1 MKKIVVSIL
10 VGFTLVS
17 SAKAAKAAP
26 SLEALLPAE
35 TVLVVAAPNYASAK
49 KHFKASA
56 SGQFWDSAEFKPFR
70 KKLADGFEANV
81 LAGIEEELA
90 IDFEAFEE
98 MASGPVA
105 LAVVPGQDAGE
116 EPALLLL
123 LDAGRKSA
131 TLRRTLSR
139 LERDWRKDDREVSE
153 TEIGGVDFT
162 TVRDPEGD
170 RQVHIGRVGAQ
181 LVVGTKSA
189 QIEGVLARLNGKGA
203 GALAGS
209 PAFAADHGAVLKG
222 ADFYVWANPSA
233 VLPQLLDNLPDGAE
247 VGIDFGEVVGALG
260 IDGLGTLAMAY
271 SERPDGAHSEL
282 FIGLPK
288 AKRKGLFG
296 LLETKRADTSPPPFV
311 PANVGAFSRWRLDMD
326 AAWKNLEKLLLEL
339 SPDVANM
346 VEFTVG
352 LLGKDKDSNFDF
364 RKSFLNNFGDDLI
377 VYQMPPKGTALN
389 DIGAGPM
396 VVLVKSPNPDEL
408 IKGIGAVPGILP
420 PPLNEAAMLPRRLG
434 DHTVYG
440 FELAE
445 FPDPS
450 TGELVKMEL
459 LLAARNGYMA
469 AATDADLLQAFLDGK
484 TNGGLAKRDGLAAAT
499 VLVGG
504 MDSGFFGY
512 QNDRDMVLSTMN
524 TLRDNADQFDMIF
537 SMIPTDGFGEVSLS
551 EWLDFSLLPT
561 GSKIAKYFDFT
572 VYGAE
577 TDDRGIS
584 LKTFSPRQ
592 ATLKR

>member
-512 QNDRDMVLSTMN
+512 QNDRDMVLSTMD

>member
-49 KHFKASA
+49 KHFKDSA

-90 IDFEAFEE
+90 IDFEAFEK

-116 EPALLLL
+116 EPALLML
-123 LDAGRKSA
+123 LDAGRKSV

-139 LERDWRKDDREVSE
+139 LERDWKKDDREVSE

-162 TVRDPEGD
+162 TVRDLEGD

-181 LVVGTKSA
+181 LVVGTKPA

-203 GALAGS
+203 GALAGN
-209 PAFAADHGAVLKG
+209 PAFAADHGAVLSG
-222 ADFYVWANPSA
+222 ADFYVWANPGA

-512 QNDRDMVLSTMN
+512 QNDRDMVLSTMD

>member
-49 KHFKASA
+49 KHFKDSA

-139 LERDWRKDDREVSE
+139 LERDWKKDDREVSE

-162 TVRDPEGD
+162 TVRDLEGD

-181 LVVGTKSA
+181 LVVGTKPA

-203 GALAGS
+203 GTLAGS

-222 ADFYVWANPSA
+222 ADFYVWANPGA

-247 VGIDFGEVVGALG
+247 VGIDFGEVLGALG
-260 IDGLGTLAMAY
+260 INGLGTLAMAY

-352 LLGKDKDSNFDF
+352 LLGKDKDPNFDF
-364 RKSFLNNFGDDLI
+364 KKSFLNNFGDDLI
-377 VYQMPPKGTALN
+377 LYQMPPKSKSLN
-389 DIGAGPM
+389 DLGSGPM
-396 VVLVKSPNPDEL
+396 VALVKSPSPAEL

-420 PPLNEAAMLPRRLG
+420 PPLNEAALEPRKLG
-434 DHTVYG
+434 KHTAHSFGVM
-440 FELAE
+440 EL
-445 FPDPS
+445 PDPS
-450 TGELVKMEL
+450 TGELVASEVLFAVKDGY
-459 LLAARNGYMA
+459 LAVS
-469 AATDADLLQAFLDGK
+469 TDPDLMQGLLDGK
-484 TNGGLAKRDGLAAAT
+484 AQPPLAKRDRLAATAA
-499 VLVGG
+499 VVGG
-504 MDSGFFGY
+504 TDSGFFAY
-512 QNDRDMVLSTMN
+512 QNDRVMMLSMMD
-524 TLRDNADQFDMIF
+524 TLRANADQFEMIF
-537 SMIPTDGFGEVSLS
+537 SMIPMEGLDEVSLND
-551 EWLDFSLLPT
+551 WLDFSLLPA
-561 GSKIAKYFDFT
+561 GEKIAKYFDVT

-577 TDDRGIS
+577 TDARGVT
-584 LKTFSPRQ
+584 LKMFSPRPPN
-592 ATLKR
+592 LKR

>member
-1 MKKIVVSIL
+1 MKKIVVSVLIA
-10 VGFTLVS
+10 FTLVS
-17 SAKAAKAAP
+17 SANAAKATP
-26 SLEALLPAE
+26 PLEALLPAG
-35 TVLVVAAPNYASAK
+35 TVLVLAAPNYASAK

-56 SGQFWDSAEFKPFR
+56 SGRFWDSAEFKPFR
-70 KKLADGFEANV
+70 KKLAAGFEANV
-81 LAGIEEELA
+81 MAEIEEELA
-90 IDFEAFEE
+90 IDFDAFEK
-98 MASGPVA
+98 MASGSVA

-123 LDAGRKSA
+123 LDAGRKSV
-131 TLRRTLSR
+131 TLRRALSR
-139 LERDWRKDDREVSE
+139 LERDWKKDDREVSE

-162 TVRDPEGD
+162 TVSDPEGD
-170 RQVHIGRVGAQ
+170 QQVHIGRVGAQ
-181 LVVGTKSA
+181 LFVGTKSA
-189 QIEGVLARLNGKGA
+189 QIEGVLARLNGKGS
-203 GALAGS
+203 GTLADN

-222 ADFYVWANPSA
+222 ADFYVWANPGA

-247 VGIDFGEVVGALG
+247 LGIDFGEVVGALG
-260 IDGLGTLAMAY
+260 INGLGTFAMAY
-271 SERPDGAHSEL
+271 SERPSGAHYEL

-288 AKRKGLFG
+288 ANRKGLFS
-296 LLETKRADTSPPPFV
+296 LLETKQADASPPPFV
-311 PANVGAFSRWRLDMD
+311 PANVGGFLRWRLNMD

-364 RKSFLNNFGDDLI
+364 KKSFLNNFGDDLI
-377 VYQMPPKGTALN
+377 LYQMPPKSSALN
-389 DIGAGPM
+389 DIGAGPI

-434 DHTVYG
+434 DHTVYS

-459 LLAARNGYMA
+459 LLAARDGYMA
-469 AATDADLLQAFLDGK
+469 VSTDTDLLQMFLDGK
-484 TNGGLAKRDGLAAAT
+484 TMGSLAKRDGLATAAT
-499 VLVGG
+499 SVGG
-504 MDSGFFGY
+504 MDSGIFGY
-512 QNDRDMVLSTMN
+512 QNDRDMVLSTID
-524 TLRDNADQFDMIF
+524 TLRDNTDQFDMIL
-537 SMIPTDGFGEVSLS
+537 SMIPMDDLGEVSLG

-577 TDDRGIS
+577 TNDRGIS
-584 LKTFSPRQ
+584 LKMFSPRP

>member
-1 MKKIVVSIL
+1 MKKIVISIL

-49 KHFKASA
+49 KHFKDSA

-90 IDFEAFEE
+90 IDFEAFEK

-116 EPALLLL
+116 EPALLML
-123 LDAGRKSA
+123 LDAGRKSV

-162 TVRDPEGD
+162 TVSDPEGD

-181 LVVGTKSA
+181 LVVGTKPA

-326 AAWKNLEKLLLEL
+326 AAWKNLEKLMLEL

-408 IKGIGAVPGILP
+408 IKGVGAVPGILP

-434 DHTVYG
+434 DHTVYS

-512 QNDRDMVLSTMN
+512 QNDRDMVLSTMD